1 MYLRYI
7 HSIHMYLIY
16 IYTHIYIYNMYIV
29 GISHGDI
36 NPIYLNEGFLKSGIP
51 QVTMVFN
58 TKMV

>member
-1 MYLRYI
+1 
-7 HSIHMYLIY
+7 
-16 IYTHIYIYNMYIV
+16 MYIV